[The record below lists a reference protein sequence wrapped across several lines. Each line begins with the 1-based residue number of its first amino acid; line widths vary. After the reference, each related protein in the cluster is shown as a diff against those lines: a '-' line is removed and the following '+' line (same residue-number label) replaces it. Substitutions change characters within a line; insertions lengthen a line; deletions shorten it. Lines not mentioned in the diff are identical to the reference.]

1 MYNINTLSIYIL
13 LCIDLFK
20 SFYYNNSGNT
30 NKQNVITK
38 VKFYNITDDT
48 EVDADIR
55 TTAEWY
61 FKNNFDDNSAFIAY
75 LSLVKGSTF
84 RIDSLKVYDDGSYGC
99 MQISSYALNNPIY
112 GVLHADVNDKWVWK

>member
-1 MYNINTLSIYIL
+1 MYNINTLSVYIL

-48 EVDADIR
+48 EVDADIK

-61 FKNNFDDNSAFIAY
+61 FKNSFDDNSAFIAY
-75 LSLVKGSTF
+75 FSLVKGSTY
-84 RIDSLKVYDDGSYGC
+84 RIDGIKIGGSYGC

-112 GVLHADVNDKWVWK
+112 GVLHADVNDKWVW

>member
-1 MYNINTLSIYIL
+1 MKSYNSALE
-13 LCIDLFK
+13 
-20 SFYYNNSGNT
+20 

-48 EVDADIR
+48 EVDADIK

-61 FKNNFDDNSAFIAY
+61 FKNSFDDNSAFIAY
-75 LSLVKGSTF
+75 LSLVKGSTY
-84 RIDSLKVYDDGSYGC
+84 RIDGIKIGGSYGC